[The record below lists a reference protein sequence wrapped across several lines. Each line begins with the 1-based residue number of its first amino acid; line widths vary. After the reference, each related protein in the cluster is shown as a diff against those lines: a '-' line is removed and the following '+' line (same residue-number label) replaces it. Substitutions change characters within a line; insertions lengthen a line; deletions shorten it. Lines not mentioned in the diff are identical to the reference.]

1 MVQGLDILK
10 IDVFH
15 QKFNPNRSPHDPLC
29 KLDITCVYTANDL
42 RREFKSKSRNVAI
55 SDTVLYQCQ
64 WYFNVM
70 LRIFDNI
77 GEEYG
82 RLRINNWL
90 IESSCQQFFQ
100 IDNFSYDFIVTIV
113 TPLGVNW
120 FATKI
125 HQSDINIFGTQ
136 QQSHSRAKIQ
146 KSPTMPYF
154 HSMIECSVYETPC
167 REKGNCTGNKSQKKF
182 LNRLFKQQQHEVGR
196 RAIVSHQHMRMNEKN
211 YNNVSDEMDSAVDEV
226 KEGDIVIHTYPITS
240 GQKDCNRNRNN
251 TVKISTSSD
260 EDSNENVSPQRMSR
274 LYREFY
280 QILLR
285 RRLAEQRV
293 QQRMGVPN
301 EDDEENRRI
310 NESLLQEFLQ
320 NLH

>member
-15 QKFNPNRSPHDPLC
+15 QKYNSNRSPYDPLC

-64 WYFNVM
+64 WYFDVM

-90 IESSCQQFFQ
+90 IESSCPQFFK
-100 IDNFSYDFIVTIV
+100 IDTFTYDFIVTIV
-113 TPLGVNW
+113 TPFGVNW

-125 HQSDINIFGTQ
+125 NQSDINIYGTQ
-136 QQSHSRAKIQ
+136 KQSLKVPPI
-146 KSPTMPYF
+146 KPYF

-167 REKGNCTGNKSQKKF
+167 REKGGCGGEKNQKKF
-182 LNRLFKQQQHEVGR
+182 LNRMFKEQQEQHYAR
-196 RAIVSHQHMRMNEKN
+196 RCRAIVSHNHMNVLCEKN
-211 YNNVSDEMDSAVDEV
+211 ADELDTVN
-226 KEGDIVIHTYPITS
+226 EGDIVLYTYPIAND
-240 GQKDCNRNRNN
+240 KINCHRNDDAVVDENS
-251 TVKISTSSD
+251 STD
-260 EDSNENVSPQRMSR
+260 DDSIENISPQRMSR
-274 LYREFY
+274 MYREFY

-285 RRLAEQRV
+285 RRLAEQRMQ

-301 EDDEENRRI
+301 ADDEENRRI
-310 NESLLQEFLQ
+310 NDNLLQEFLQ
-320 NLH
+320 NVH